1 MGTIKINDMVYGS
14 NNASEIIYKSQTVE
28 EKLDTIPIFDIN
40 DNGNVD
46 NDNSDVLTY
55 GHIIDSL
62 NSDAV
67 NKVLSAKQG
76 KVLKNYIDN
85 IDFSPLENSISSLE
99 SELEESINS
108 LDISINNLDA
118 KITEF
123 QNTFLN
129 LVYPIGAIY
138 LSLSNTN
145 PGTLFGGTWE
155 AINDRFLLSA
165 GSSYSAGS
173 TGGAA
178 THKLTTSEMPSHT
191 HEARILFN
199 QTGYGNTS
207 KAWEL
212 FLNEYVSATATPMAS
227 TAGTAGTLTDVNTR
241 NLRNVTNA
249 GGGAAHNNMPPY
261 LTVYMWKRVS

>member
-1 MGTIKINDMVYGS
+1 MGTIKINNIVYGS

-46 NDNSDVLTY
+46 NNGSDVLTY

-67 NKVLSAKQG
+67 DKVLSAKQG
-76 KVLKNYIDN
+76 KVLNNKIDN

-99 SELEESINS
+99 NELEESIN
-108 LDISINNLDA
+108 NLDT

-129 LVYPIGAIY
+129 LVYPIGAVY
-138 LSLSNTN
+138 LSLSSTN

-155 AINDRFLLSA
+155 QLKDRFLLGA
-165 GSSYSAGS
+165 GDSYSVGG

-178 THKLTTSEMPSHT
+178 THT
-191 HEARILFN
+191 HNYGL
-199 QTGYGNTS
+199 QYGGYYRS
-207 KAWEL
+207 
-212 FLNEYVSATATPMAS
+212 VSLES
-227 TAGTAGTLTDVNTR
+227 N
-241 NLRNVTNA
+241 TNA
-249 GGGAAHNNMPPY
+249 GILTYDTNNTISLVSGGVSQGTLEGPINQNATNGMTTVSMAHYRQTANTSYTNNMPPY

>member
-1 MGTIKINDMVYGS
+1 MGTIKINNIVYGS
-14 NNASEIIYKSQTVE
+14 NNTSEIIYKSQTVE

-55 GHIIDSL
+55 GHIVDSL
-62 NSDAV
+62 NSDV
-67 NKVLSAKQG
+67 TDKVLSAKQG

-99 SELEESINS
+99 SELEESIN
-108 LDISINNLDA
+108 NLDT

-123 QNTFLN
+123 QNSFLN

-145 PGTLFGGTWE
+145 PGTLFGGIWE
-155 AINDRFLLSA
+155 QLKDRFLLGAGDSYSVGGTGGEA
-165 GSSYSAGS
+165 TVTLTVNEIPVHEGHLTDNSTNMGGNYAGYLANTTTTAYGSSGRGWNAQMGNEIVPAG
-173 TGGAA
+173 
-178 THKLTTSEMPSHT
+178 HNK
-191 HEARILFN
+191 
-199 QTGYGNTS
+199 
-207 KAWEL
+207 
-212 FLNEYVSATATPMAS
+212 
-227 TAGTAGTLTDVNTR
+227 
-241 NLRNVTNA
+241 

>member
-1 MGTIKINDMVYGS
+1 MGTIKINNIVYGS

-46 NDNSDVLTY
+46 NGNSDILTY
-55 GHIIDSL
+55 GHIVDSL
-62 NSDAV
+62 NSDV
-67 NKVLSAKQG
+67 TDKVLSAKQG

-99 SELEESINS
+99 NELEESIN
-108 LDISINNLDA
+108 NLDT

-155 AINDRFLLSA
+155 QLKDRFLLGA
-165 GSSYSAGS
+165 GDSYSVGG
-173 TGGAA
+173 TGGEA
-178 THKLTTSEMPSHT
+178 THTLTINEMPKHEHQNWYTWSGSPSVGGNWKINMSSTTVGGIGKWTHT
-191 HEARILFN
+191 SGLSDA
-199 QTGYGNTS
+199 
-207 KAWEL
+207 A
-212 FLNEYVSATATPMAS
+212 
-227 TAGTAGTLTDVNTR
+227 LT
-241 NLRNVTNA
+241 

>member
-1 MGTIKINDMVYGS
+1 MGTIKINNIVYGS

-40 DNGNVD
+40 DNGNVY

-55 GHIIDSL
+55 GHIVDSL

-67 NKVLSAKQG
+67 DKVLSAKQG
-76 KVLKNYIDN
+76 KVLKNSIDN

-99 SELEESINS
+99 NELEESIN
-108 LDISINNLDA
+108 NLDT

-123 QNTFLN
+123 QDTFLN
-129 LVYPIGAIY
+129 LVYPVGAIY

-155 AINDRFLLSA
+155 QLKDRFLLGA
-165 GSSYSAGS
+165 GNSYSAGG
-173 TGGAA
+173 TGGEA
-178 THKLTTSEMPSHT
+178 THTLTVNEMPSHKHT
-191 HEARILFN
+191 MTRQQWYSADTI
-199 QTGYGNTS
+199 YATS
-207 KAWEL
+207 
-212 FLNEYVSATATPMAS
+212 
-227 TAGTAGTLTDVNTR
+227 AGTIFSWKSSSGGTTSAGYRGNDMDRT
-241 NLRNVTNA
+241 

>member
-1 MGTIKINDMVYGS
+1 MGTIKINNIVYGS

-62 NSDAV
+62 NSDV
-67 NKVLSAKQG
+67 TDKVLSAKQG

-99 SELEESINS
+99 SELEESIN
-108 LDISINNLDA
+108 NLDA

-129 LVYPIGAIY
+129 LVYPIGAVY
-138 LSLSNTN
+138 LSLSSTN

-155 AINDRFLLSA
+155 QLKDRFLLGA
-165 GSSYSAGS
+165 GSSYSVGS
-173 TGGAA
+173 TGGEAA
-178 THKLTTSEMPSHT
+178 HTLSIQEMPNHRHIGIGIDGVYVFGWDKGT
-191 HEARILFN
+191 LTGTNWMTQLHQNDKNIADRV
-199 QTGYGNTS
+199 QTGYT
-207 KAWEL
+207 
-212 FLNEYVSATATPMAS
+212 
-227 TAGTAGTLTDVNTR
+227 
-241 NLRNVTNA
+241 
-249 GGGAAHNNMPPY
+249 GGSQAHNNMPPY